1 MFLIM
6 MPATEDILRS
16 YAAGATSP
24 GVALLVSTQM
34 AQAAEVRA
42 SVERFERMGGAL
54 FALSREAEMSEGAL
68 GAVLD
73 RLDDDEDGQVGP
85 PPLDAGPLP
94 QPVMAAV
101 GRDFDRIPWR
111 FRLPGV
117 SEYRIP
123 GFGSES
129 VSLLRAR
136 PGSSIPQHTHE
147 GQEITLVMTGA
158 MQDGA
163 RVFGAGEVSIND
175 EDDDHKP
182 RIVGTEICHCLVVM
196 SGALRFTGRFGRALN
211 LLAE

>member
-1 MFLIM
+1 MT
-6 MPATEDILRS
+6 PATEDILRS
-16 YAAGATSP
+16 YAAGATTP
-24 GVALLVSTQM
+24 GVALLVATQM
-34 AQAAEVRA
+34 AQAAEARA

-54 FALSREAEMSEGAL
+54 FAVSPGAEMSEGAL
-68 GAVLD
+68 SAVLD
-73 RLDDDEDGQVGP
+73 RLDDDGGAQVDP
-85 PPLDAGPLP
+85 PCFDAGPLP
-94 QPVMAAV
+94 SAVMTAV
-101 GRDFDRIPWR
+101 GQDFNRIPWR

-117 SEYRIP
+117 SEYRVP

-136 PGSSIPQHTHE
+136 PGASIPQHTHE

-182 RIVGTEICHCLVVM
+182 RIVGTEICHCLIVM